1 MQRFIRTDLAVEA
14 RESLKN
20 GDFSG
25 GLPDGVDYAC
35 REEDGLRI
43 ERITVSDKSAA
54 EQLCKPMGTYSTITP
69 DALFDRA
76 HNAFPRTAQ
85 AIADELRGMLPSEGT
100 VLVAGLGNEC
110 ITPDAL
116 GPWCLRHVLVTRHL
130 RRQLPE
136 QFGQFR
142 TVAAVAAGVTGTTG
156 LESAELVRAVCR
168 AVSPAAVI
176 AVDALA
182 ARESARLCRTVQ
194 LASSGISPGS
204 GVGNRRARLDR
215 ASLGVPVIA
224 VGVPT
229 VVDAAT
235 LAADL
240 AEKAGAPLPEDAPLP
255 HGLVVTPRDID
266 QRVRETAQLI
276 GVAIDLALH
285 PYLSLED
292 VEMMLA

>member
-1 MQRFIRTDLAVEA
+1 MERFIRTDLAVEA

-25 GLPDGVDYAC
+25 SLPDGVDYTC

-43 ERITVSDKSAA
+43 ERITVSDKSAS

-76 HNAFPRTAQ
+76 HNAFPRTAH
-85 AIADELRGMLPSEGT
+85 AIAQELSDMLPGEGP

-136 QFGQFR
+136 QFGAFR
-142 TVAAVAAGVTGTTG
+142 PVAAVAAGVTGTTG

-168 AVSPAAVI
+168 AISPAAVI

-182 ARESARLCRTVQ
+182 ARDSSRLCRTVQ

-204 GVGNRRARLDR
+204 GVGNRRVRLDR
-215 ASLGVPVIA
+215 ATLGIPVIA

-240 AEKAGAPLPEDAPLP
+240 AARAGTPLPDDAPLP

-266 QRVRETAQLI
+266 QSVRETARLI
-276 GVAIDLALH
+276 GVSIDLALH
-285 PYLSLED
+285 PYLALED
-292 VEMMLA
+292 IEMMLA